1 MQEKQSGTD
10 RRTDL
15 LTNTETYRD
24 TNVHINSLNTQICA
38 SLLLNSLKTQKK
50 QSGTDRRTEIL
61 RLSKRGRWSTLTSTG
76 CVNDF
81 VDAVTFFGRWSPANL
96 WPLITGQSLAVDHQ
110 VLITHCSNDGKK
122 YPYINGVV
130 LTCWS
135 TVVMTLSSN
144 SLLLANEQQ
153 ARTWRSSL
161 LWKLPLINIKK
172 QLHPQRNVLMQASFF
187 PLIYK

>member
-1 MQEKQSGTD
+1 MIWFTD
-10 RRTDL
+10 TLPTFLRSFTKVFL
-15 LTNTETYRD
+15 
-24 TNVHINSLNTQICA
+24 HCFF
-38 SLLLNSLKTQKK
+38 
-50 QSGTDRRTEIL
+50 EIFCP
-61 RLSKRGRWSTLTSTG
+61 SKRYRWSRLVVTG

-81 VDAVTFFGRWSPANL
+81 VDAIIFFGRWSLANL

-110 VLITHCSNDGKK
+110 LEITPCSNDGKK
-122 YPYINGVV
+122 YPYINGVI

-172 QLHPQRNVLMQASFF
+172 QPHPQRNVLMQASFF